1 MRAPSRSWL
10 AVAPIRSSNAPVPKS
25 PINCNGVSPDK
36 DQSVRKSASLTTPR
50 ASTASRKRTPNEVK
64 TAAPPKHSKILILDF
79 GSQYTQVI
87 ARRIRELQVYSE
99 IVPYN
104 IPLKEIV
111 DLAPNGIIL
120 SGGPAS
126 VYDKGA
132 PQIDKEI
139 FSSGIPVL
147 GICYGLMQMAHHL
160 GGKVVFTGRR
170 EYGAG
175 MLQINNGSQLFD
187 GLGNQLDVWNSHGDE
202 VTALPNGFAVA
213 ATTEGCNFAAVEDRQ
228 RKLYGLQFHP
238 EVAHTPRGREILQNF
253 VYHICHCAM
262 DWTMGSFIEEAC
274 ERVRAQVGDAK
285 VVLGL
290 SGGVDSSVTA
300 ALLHKAIGDQLTC
313 IFVNNGLL
321 RSREEEVVQRVF
333 GENFHIKLKYV
344 DASDRFL
351 KKLRGIID
359 PEQKRKLIGNE
370 FIDVFQHATEEL
382 LAEDRHR
389 GAAGGGYKFLAQGTL
404 YPDVIESV
412 SIAGNPSQVIKS
424 HHNVGG
430 LPEKMHFEL
439 VEPVRQLFKDEV
451 RQVGLQL
458 GLPKEIVYRQPFPGP
473 GLAVRILGEVTEERL
488 SILRAADT
496 IVQSEMEAADWYYKV
511 WQSFAVLLPV
521 QSVGVMG
528 DQRTYENTVALRIVE
543 SQDGMTADWVRM
555 PNEILAR
562 ISNRIC
568 NEVRGVNRVVYDI
581 SSKPPSTI
589 EWE

>member
-1 MRAPSRSWL
+1 MPS
-10 AVAPIRSSNAPVPKS
+10 N
-25 PINCNGVSPDK
+25 
-36 DQSVRKSASLTTPR
+36 QT
-50 ASTASRKRTPNEVK
+50 
-64 TAAPPKHSKILILDF
+64 HSKILILDF

-87 ARRIRELQVYSE
+87 ARRIRECQVYSE
-99 IVPYN
+99 IVRFDMPAAEVAA
-104 IPLKEIV
+104 LKPKG
-111 DLAPNGIIL
+111 LIL

-126 VYDKGA
+126 VYDNGA
-132 PQIDKEI
+132 PHPDPQI
-139 FSSGIPVL
+139 FTLGIPVL
-147 GICYGLMQMAHHL
+147 GICYGLMLMAHHL

-175 MLQINNGSQLFD
+175 ILHIKDGSELLES
-187 GLGNQLDVWNSHGDE
+187 LGKQLDVWNSHGDE
-202 VTALPNGFAVA
+202 VTALPKGFRATGTTQGCDFAV
-213 ATTEGCNFAAVEDRQ
+213 VEDRE

-238 EVAHTPRGREILQNF
+238 EVAHTPRGKEILQNF
-253 VYHICHCAM
+253 LFHICHCAM

-274 ERVRAQVGDAK
+274 ARVRTQVGDQK

-321 RSREEEVVQRVF
+321 RAREEEVVQRVF
-333 GENFHIKLKYV
+333 GENFHVRLKYV
-344 DASDRFL
+344 DASERFL
-351 KKLRGIID
+351 ALLKGVTD
-359 PEQKRKLIGNE
+359 PETKRKRIGNE
-370 FIDVFQHATEEL
+370 FIKVFQRATEEL
-382 LAEDRHR
+382 LEDDRRNGDRKH
-389 GAAGGGYKFLAQGTL
+389 GGYRFLAQGTL

-412 SIAGNPSQVIKS
+412 SIGGNPSQVIKT

-451 RQVGLQL
+451 RQAGLQL

-473 GLAVRILGEVTEERL
+473 GLSVRILGEVTPERL
-488 SILRAADT
+488 SILREADT

-528 DQRTYENTVALRIVE
+528 DQRTYENTVVLRIVE
-543 SQDGMTADWVRM
+543 SQDGMTADWVRV
-555 PNEILAR
+555 PYELLAR
-562 ISNRIC
+562 ISNRIS
-568 NEVRGVNRVVYDI
+568 NEVKGVNRVCYDI

>member
-1 MRAPSRSWL
+1 MASPAHSR
-10 AVAPIRSSNAPVPKS
+10 
-25 PINCNGVSPDK
+25 
-36 DQSVRKSASLTTPR
+36 
-50 ASTASRKRTPNEVK
+50 
-64 TAAPPKHSKILILDF
+64 ILILDF

-87 ARRIRELQVYSE
+87 ARRIRECQVYSE
-99 IVPYN
+99 IIRFDTPAA
-104 IPLKEIV
+104 EIAE
-111 DLAPNGIIL
+111 LSPNGLIL

-132 PQIDKEI
+132 PHLDPEI
-139 FSSGIPVL
+139 FSLGVPVL
-147 GICYGLMQMAHHL
+147 GICYGLMLMAHHL
-160 GGKVVFTGRR
+160 GGQVVFTGRR

-175 MLQINNGSQLFD
+175 TLHIANGSQLLD
-187 GLGNQLDVWNSHGDE
+187 GLGPQIDVWNSHGDE
-202 VTALPNGFAVA
+202 VTALPKGFRA
-213 ATTEGCNFAAVEDRQ
+213 AGRTESSNFAAVEDPQ

-238 EVAHTPRGREILQNF
+238 EVAHTPRGKEILQNF

-274 ERVRAQVGDAK
+274 ARIRKQVGDQK

-321 RSREEEVVQRVF
+321 RSREEEIVQRVF
-333 GENFHIKLKYV
+333 GENFHVRLKYV
-344 DASDRFL
+344 DASERFL
-351 KKLRGIID
+351 ALLKGVTD
-359 PEQKRKLIGNE
+359 PETKRKLIGNE
-370 FIDVFQHATEEL
+370 FIKVFQHATEEL
-382 LAEDRHR
+382 LEEDQKN
-389 GAAGGGYKFLAQGTL
+389 GARKHGGYKFLAQGTL

-412 SIAGNPSQVIKS
+412 SIQGNPAQVIKS

-451 RQVGLQL
+451 RQAGLQL
-458 GLPKEIVYRQPFPGP
+458 GLPKDIVYRQPFPGP
-473 GLAVRILGEVTEERL
+473 GLAVRILGEVTPERL
-488 SILRAADT
+488 SILREADM
-496 IVQSEMEAADWYYKV
+496 IVVSEMESSDWYYRV

-521 QSVGVMG
+521 RSVGVMG
-528 DQRTYENTVALRIVE
+528 DQRTYENTIVLRIVE
-543 SQDGMTADWVRM
+543 SQDGMTADWVRI
-555 PNEILAR
+555 PYELLAR
-562 ISNRIC
+562 ISARIS
-568 NEVRGVNRVVYDI
+568 NEVKGVNRVCYDI

>member
-1 MRAPSRSWL
+1 MATPS
-10 AVAPIRSSNAPVPKS
+10 
-25 PINCNGVSPDK
+25 
-36 DQSVRKSASLTTPR
+36 T
-50 ASTASRKRTPNEVK
+50 
-64 TAAPPKHSKILILDF
+64 HSKILILDF

-87 ARRIRELQVYSE
+87 ARRIRECQVYSE
-99 IVPYN
+99 IIRFDTPAAE
-104 IPLKEIV
+104 IAALK
-111 DLAPNGIIL
+111 PNGIIL

-132 PQIDKEI
+132 PQIDPEI
-139 FSSGIPVL
+139 FSLGIPVL
-147 GICYGLMQMAHHL
+147 GICYGLMLMAHHF
-160 GGKVVFTGRR
+160 GGQVVFTGRR
-170 EYGAG
+170 EYGPG
-175 MLQINNGSQLFD
+175 MLHIGNGSELFE

-202 VTALPNGFAVA
+202 VTALPEGFRVVGS
-213 ATTEGCNFAAVEDRQ
+213 TEGCDFAAVEDRQ

-262 DWTMGSFIEEAC
+262 DWTMGSFIKEAC
-274 ERVRAQVGDAK
+274 ARVRNQVGDQK

-321 RSREEEVVQRVF
+321 RAREEEIVQRVF
-333 GENFHIKLKYV
+333 GENFHVRLKYV

-351 KKLRGIID
+351 TLLKGVTD
-359 PEQKRKLIGNE
+359 PETKRKLIGNE
-370 FIDVFQHATEEL
+370 FIEVFQQATEEL
-382 LAEDRHR
+382 LEEDRRNGDRKH
-389 GAAGGGYKFLAQGTL
+389 GGYKFLAQGTL

-412 SIAGNPSQVIKS
+412 SIQGNPAQVIKS

-451 RQVGLQL
+451 RQAGLQL

-473 GLAVRILGEVTEERL
+473 GLAVRILGEVTPERL
-488 SILRAADT
+488 AILREADT

-528 DQRTYENTVALRIVE
+528 DQRTYENTVVLRIVE
-543 SQDGMTADWVRM
+543 SQDGMTADWVRV
-555 PNEILAR
+555 PYELLAR
-562 ISNRIC
+562 ISSRIS
-568 NEVRGVNRVVYDI
+568 NEVKGVNRVCYDI

>member
-1 MRAPSRSWL
+1 MAARS
-10 AVAPIRSSNAPVPKS
+10 
-25 PINCNGVSPDK
+25 
-36 DQSVRKSASLTTPR
+36 T
-50 ASTASRKRTPNEVK
+50 
-64 TAAPPKHSKILILDF
+64 HSKILILDF

-87 ARRIRELQVYSE
+87 ARRIRECQVYSE
-99 IVPYN
+99 IVRFDTSAAE
-104 IPLKEIV
+104 IAALK
-111 DLAPNGIIL
+111 PNGLIL

-132 PQIDKEI
+132 PQIDPQI
-139 FSSGIPVL
+139 FSLGIPVL
-147 GICYGLMQMAHHL
+147 GICYGLMLMAHHL
-160 GGKVVFTGRR
+160 SGQVVFTGRR

-175 MLQINNGSQLFD
+175 MLHIKNGSELFD

-202 VTALPNGFAVA
+202 VTALPKGFRVVG
-213 ATTEGCNFAAVEDRQ
+213 TTEGCNFAAVEDRQ
-228 RKLYGLQFHP
+228 RRLYGLQFHP

-253 VYHICHCAM
+253 LYHICHCAM

-274 ERVRAQVGDAK
+274 ARVRKQVGDQK

-321 RSREEEVVQRVF
+321 RAREEEIVQRVF
-333 GENFHIKLKYV
+333 GENFHVRLKYV

-351 KKLRGIID
+351 TLLKGVTD
-359 PEQKRKLIGNE
+359 PETKRKLIGNE
-370 FIDVFQHATEEL
+370 FIKVFQRATEEL
-382 LAEDRHR
+382 LEEDRRNGERKLATATPSGGGH
-389 GAAGGGYKFLAQGTL
+389 GGYKFLAQGTL

-412 SIAGNPSQVIKS
+412 SIEGNPAQVIKS

-430 LPEKMHFEL
+430 LPDKMHFEL

-451 RQVGLQL
+451 RQAGLQL

-473 GLAVRILGEVTEERL
+473 GLAVRILGEVTPERL
-488 SILRAADT
+488 AILREADT

-528 DQRTYENTVALRIVE
+528 DQRTYENTVVLRIVE
-543 SQDGMTADWVRM
+543 SQDGMTADWVRL
-555 PNEILAR
+555 PYELLAR
-562 ISNRIC
+562 ISARIS
-568 NEVRGVNRVVYDI
+568 NEVKGVNRVCFDI

>member
-1 MRAPSRSWL
+1 
-10 AVAPIRSSNAPVPKS
+10 
-25 PINCNGVSPDK
+25 
-36 DQSVRKSASLTTPR
+36 
-50 ASTASRKRTPNEVK
+50 VK

-87 ARRIRELQVYSE
+87 ARRVRELQVYSE
-99 IVPYN
+99 VLPFN
-104 IPLKEIV
+104 LPAAEIKK
-111 DLAPNGIIL
+111 LNPNGIIL

-126 VYDKGA
+126 VYDKNA
-132 PQIDKEI
+132 PQIDPEI
-139 FSSGIPVL
+139 FSLGIPVL

-160 GGKVVFTGRR
+160 GGQVVFTGRR

-175 MLQINNGSQLFD
+175 MLHITNGSQLFD

-202 VTALPNGFAVA
+202 VTALPKGFLA
-213 ATTEGCNFAAVEDRQ
+213 AGRTESSDFAAVEDRQ

-238 EVAHTPRGREILQNF
+238 EVAHTPRGKEILQNF

-274 ERVRAQVGDAK
+274 DRVRQQVGDEK

-321 RSREEEVVQRVF
+321 RAREEEIVQRVF
-333 GENFHIKLKYV
+333 GENFHVRLKYV
-344 DASDRFL
+344 DATERFL
-351 KKLRGIID
+351 TALKGVTD
-359 PEQKRKLIGNE
+359 PEQKRKIIGNE
-370 FIDVFQHATEEL
+370 FIAVFQHATEEL
-382 LAEDRHR
+382 LAQDPQSKTGKLAAASPSR
-389 GAAGGGYKFLAQGTL
+389 GGHGGYKFLAQGTL

-412 SIAGNPSQVIKS
+412 SIGGNPAAVIKS

-458 GLPKEIVYRQPFPGP
+458 GLPKEVVYRQPFPGP
-473 GLAVRILGEVTEERL
+473 GLAVRILGEVTPERL
-488 SILRAADT
+488 SILREADT
-496 IVQSEMEAADWYYKV
+496 IVQSEMEASDWYYRV

-521 QSVGVMG
+521 RSVGVMG
-528 DQRTYENTVALRIVE
+528 DQRTYENTIVLRIVE
-543 SQDGMTADWVRM
+543 SQDGMTADWVRL
-555 PNEILAR
+555 PYELLAR
-562 ISNRIC
+562 ISSRIS
-568 NEVRGVNRVVYDI
+568 NEVKGVNRVCLDI